1 MRGYYPLLLITETH
15 GVPPERYFTLA
26 CGHTVPES
34 YMDKPHAGYLRCRF
48 CPTVAQRPV
57 IPTFSDLGK
66 ELSHELGERVVYDL
80 TEDPI
85 LASLLETYVSRV
97 RSFTLMPNA
106 ATTAEIDTART
117 ALLAYVEGKYVRP
130 EEERHWWTDWYDRF
144 ASNMRVRNQRS
155 GAIGQIVTI
164 TDKGAYVLWDERAI
178 AEFFAIASA
187 LDMLVPD
194 DAGNVVEGMPDFAE
208 DADA

>member
-1 MRGYYPLLLITETH
+1 
-15 GVPPERYFTLA
+15 
-26 CGHTVPES
+26 
-34 YMDKPHAGYLRCRF
+34 
-48 CPTVAQRPV
+48 
-57 IPTFSDLGK
+57 
-66 ELSHELGERVVYDL
+66 
-80 TEDPI
+80 
-85 LASLLETYVSRV
+85 
-97 RSFTLMPNA
+97 MPNA

-117 ALLAYVEGKYVRP
+117 ALLAYVEGKYARP

-164 TDKGAYVLWDERAI
+164 TDKGAYVLWDDKSPVAQ
-178 AEFFAIASA
+178 FFGITSA

>member
-1 MRGYYPLLLITETH
+1 M
-15 GVPPERYFTLA
+15 
-26 CGHTVPES
+26 
-34 YMDKPHAGYLRCRF
+34 
-48 CPTVAQRPV
+48 
-57 IPTFSDLGK
+57 
-66 ELSHELGERVVYDL
+66 VYDL

-97 RSFTLMPNA
+97 RSFTPMPNV

-117 ALLAYVEGKYVRP
+117 ALLAYVEGKYARP
-130 EEERHWWTDWYDRF
+130 EEELHWWTDWYDRF
-144 ASNMRVRNQRS
+144 ATDMRVRNQRS
-155 GAIGQIVTI
+155 GAVGQIVTI